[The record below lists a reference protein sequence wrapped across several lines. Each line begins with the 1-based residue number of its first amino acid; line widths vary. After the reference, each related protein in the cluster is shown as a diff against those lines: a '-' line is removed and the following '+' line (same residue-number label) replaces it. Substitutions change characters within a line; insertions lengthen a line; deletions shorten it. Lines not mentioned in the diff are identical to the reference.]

1 MHCLQCHSTHVVKN
15 GGTHDGKQRFRCQDR
30 SGQFV
35 ENPTRQLIADE
46 TRELIN
52 RLLKQRLAIAAIAR
66 VTRVSEPWLQ
76 M

>member
-1 MHCLQCHSTHVVKN
+1 MNCLQCHSTHVVK
-15 GGTHDGKQRFRCQDR
+15 GGTHDGQQRFRCQDC

-46 TRELIN
+46 TRELID

-66 VTRVSEPWLQ
+66 LTRVSEPWLQ

>member
-15 GGTHDGKQRFRCQDR
+15 GGTHHGKQRFRCQDCSR
-30 SGQFV
+30 QFV

-66 VTRVSEPWLQ
+66 VTGVSEPWLQ